1 MTPFLPREV
10 MVCTARFLKFR
21 TAALM
26 AALFILALLSG
37 CCSCMRHHGPPPPP
51 PSQARWVDGPQGR
64 LFVED
69 GGKGELPVIFVH
81 GLGGDH
87 EVWRAELDRIRRTH
101 RALALD
107 LRGFGRS
114 ACAADG
120 NYGIEAMAGDVLLVA
135 RTLGLKRYVLVG
147 HSMGGAV
154 AIAAAVQDPASVAG
168 LVLADP
174 AGDATKMP
182 DAGRE
187 SFRRYFDG
195 PDYTQHA
202 EAFLGDV
209 LANAKP
215 QTRAEVLKTFLAS
228 PPEAVSQCVHAI
240 CDYPSARELERYPG
254 PVLDVITDDNEAAW
268 SLQNL
273 VKGLPAVRMP
283 GLSHWIMLDDPETFA
298 RLVDGFLVTLS

>member
-1 MTPFLPREV
+1 MR
-10 MVCTARFLKFR
+10 TAGFPKLR
-21 TAALM
+21 TAALTG
-26 AALFILALLSG
+26 ALLLLALLSG

-69 GGKGELPVIFVH
+69 GGSGGLPVIFVH

-87 EVWRAELDRIRRTH
+87 EVWRAELDHIRRTH
-101 RALALD
+101 RALAVD

-114 ACAADG
+114 ACPADG

-154 AIAAAVQDPASVAG
+154 AIAAAAQDPESVAG

-174 AGDATKMP
+174 VGDATKTPAP
-182 DAGRE
+182 DRE

-195 PDYTQHA
+195 PDYAQHA

-209 LANAKP
+209 LTNAKP
-215 QTRAEVLKTFLAS
+215 GTRAQVRKTFLAS
-228 PPEAVSQCVHAI
+228 SPEAVSQCVHAI
-240 CDYPSARELERYPG
+240 CGYPTARELERYPG
-254 PVLDVITDDNEAAW
+254 PVLDIITDDNEAAW

-273 VKGLPAVRMP
+273 VKGLPVVRMP

-298 RLVDGFLVTLS
+298 RLVDGFLDKLS

>member
-1 MTPFLPREV
+1 MMR
-10 MVCTARFLKFR
+10 TAEFR
-21 TAALM
+21 KLRPAALM
-26 AALFILALLSG
+26 GALLLLALLSG

-69 GGKGELPVIFVH
+69 GGSGGLPVLFVH

-87 EVWRAELDRIRRTH
+87 EVWRAELDHLRRNR
-101 RALALD
+101 RALAVD

-114 ACAADG
+114 TCPADG

-154 AIAAAVQDPASVAG
+154 AIAAAAQDPESVAG

-174 AGDATKMP
+174 VGDATKMP
-182 DAGRE
+182 AADRE

-195 PDYTQHA
+195 PDYTRHA

-215 QTRAEVLKTFLAS
+215 QTRAEVRKTFLAFS
-228 PPEAVSQCVHAI
+228 PEAVSQCVHAI
-240 CDYPSARELERYPG
+240 CDYPTARELERYPG
-254 PVLDVITDDNEAAW
+254 PVLDVITDDNDAAW

-273 VKGLPAVRMP
+273 VKGLPVVRMP
-283 GLSHWIMLDDPETFA
+283 GLSHWIMLDDPGTFA
-298 RLVDGFLVTLS
+298 RLVDGFLNKLS

>member
-1 MTPFLPREV
+1 MR
-10 MVCTARFLKFR
+10 TAGFLKLR
-21 TAALM
+21 PAALTG
-26 AALFILALLSG
+26 ALLLLALLSG

-69 GGKGELPVIFVH
+69 GGSGDLPVIFVH

-87 EVWRAELDRIRRTH
+87 QVWRAELDHIRRTH
-101 RALALD
+101 RALAVD

-114 ACAADG
+114 ACPADG

-174 AGDATKMP
+174 VGDATQMP
-182 DAGRE
+182 AAERE
-187 SFRRYFDG
+187 SFRHFFDG
-195 PDYTQHA
+195 PDYAQHA
-202 EAFLGDV
+202 ETFLNDV

-215 QTRAEVLKTFLAS
+215 ATRESVRKAFVAS
-228 PPEAVSQCVHAI
+228 SPEAVSQCVHAI
-240 CDYPSARELERYPG
+240 CDYPTASQLERYPG
-254 PVLDVITDDNEAAW
+254 PVLDIITDDNDSPW

-273 VKGLPAVRMP
+273 VKGLPVARMP

-298 RLVDGFLVTLS
+298 RLVDGFMNGLS